1 MDMLTGQELEK
12 ELQSA
17 LDLTD
22 ETSSDVKKKSDDKE
36 LYTERID
43 NFSVDYLQFE
53 ELTSKIMNQVDSVFD
68 RITRIDRHSS
78 EFIKFCGL
86 MQRGT
91 GYLAGACL
99 NKIVWAKEGVEFPKL
114 DLLNTHNLYR
124 MISFCFRKCDAA
136 LSEDLA
142 KDRNG
147 FNFELMNL
155 ELSLANTLERLK
167 ATEVKIIN
175 FNSYKDFDLI
185 YKTKSFSEKAVNK
198 HDCEKHVKLS
208 SFGRSVAFPAL
219 EDMLPWQRMS
229 AQTEAEA
236 VNTADGTKKRE
247 SLRSGESAGSDQ
259 NFLLNDESAGSDQNS
274 LLNDKSAGS
283 DQNSLLND
291 ESAGS
296 LLRKEQASPESI
308 CGAGAALFDSMR
320 SLRNPCSARNGL
332 RPDLDSEQELRPP
345 TLKPEKRRSYQE
357 ILARA
362 KARNE
367 DPTSREIQLTKEE
380 IHSLLADVM
389 FRRNEPVLA
398 AQLMAAI
405 NSS

>member
-1 MDMLTGQELEK
+1 MDILTGQELEK
-12 ELQSA
+12 ELQTA
-17 LDLTD
+17 LDLAD
-22 ETSSDVKKKSDDKE
+22 DTSSDVKKKSDEKE
-36 LYTERID
+36 LYTESID

-99 NKIVWAKEGVEFPKL
+99 NKIVWAKEGVKFPKL
-114 DLLNTHNLYR
+114 ELLNTHNLYR

-142 KDRNG
+142 KNRNG

-155 ELSLANTLERLK
+155 ELNLANTLERLK

-198 HDCEKHVKLS
+198 YDCEKHVKLS

-229 AQTEAEA
+229 AQKEAEA
-236 VNTADGTKKRE
+236 VNAADNSAENAPETRTRNRE
-247 SLRSGESAGSDQ
+247 Q
-259 NFLLNDESAGSDQNS
+259 
-274 LLNDKSAGS
+274 
-283 DQNSLLND
+283 
-291 ESAGS
+291 
-296 LLRKEQASPESI
+296 
-308 CGAGAALFDSMR
+308 
-320 SLRNPCSARNGL
+320 NPCSESESGRSPILPEQADCSTSGTGDRGKC
-332 RPDLDSEQELRPP
+332 PDSGTRSPGRTVPQ
-345 TLKPEKRRSYQE
+345 RRSYQE
-357 ILARA
+357 ILADA

-398 AQLMAAI
+398 AQLMAAL

>member
-12 ELQSA
+12 DLQSA
-17 LDLTD
+17 LTLAD
-22 ETSSDVKKKSDDKE
+22 ETSSDEKKKSDEKE

-114 DLLNTHNLYR
+114 ELLNTHNLYR

-198 HDCEKHVKLS
+198 YDCEKHVKLS

-219 EDMLPWQRMS
+219 EDMLPWQRMN
-229 AQTEAEA
+229 AQKEDAA
-236 VNTADGTKKRE
+236 VNAADNSAEGTEDRE
-247 SLRSGESAGSDQ
+247 RSSCSESESRRSQ
-259 NFLLNDESAGSDQNS
+259 NLEKQNS
-274 LLNDKSAGS
+274 CTPSGTEDRGKYPDSGTHS
-283 DQNSLLND
+283 PGQTVP
-291 ESAGS
+291 
-296 LLRKEQASPESI
+296 QA
-308 CGAGAALFDSMR
+308 
-320 SLRNPCSARNGL
+320 
-332 RPDLDSEQELRPP
+332 
-345 TLKPEKRRSYQE
+345 PEKRRSYQE
-357 ILARA
+357 ILKEA

-380 IHSLLADVM
+380 IYSLLADVM